1 MNGRTPYWLI
11 DEAGK
16 RTWLLHCIIGA
27 TYVLAGRVGLVDAN
41 LHDHVTLFWP
51 PLGIALAAALIFG
64 LRVLPAVA
72 VGAFL
77 AHRIAG
83 APLGFA
89 AATAAGNAIEILV
102 VVTVLRT
109 WCGFDNGL
117 RRVRDVLLFLGLGVG
132 VAPLVGATIGVVGL
146 CIQGMAPWAD
156 FVKVWR
162 IWLVADAMGIL
173 LVTPV
178 LLTWSQRSREVVVR
192 RHALEAITL
201 VVLLALV
208 SHVVYGG
215 LLDERLSRPLSL
227 ACFPF
232 VIWGALRFGQRG
244 AAASAMLAVT
254 IAIVDTIQG
263 QGPFTHM
270 SPSLS
275 LVYLYGFTGVAT
287 VTGLLL
293 GAVVTEYRTVA
304 CELQEAR
311 GLLEARIA
319 DRTAALQQQLVE
331 RERVSAAL
339 SDSEERYRRIT
350 QAITDYIYSVSFV
363 DGHPVRTT
371 HAPTCEA
378 VTGYTSEELAAT
390 PFLWLHMVHEDD
402 RERVLGLTPEILA
415 TQGSVHIEHRIIR
428 KDGIVRWVRNTTVPT
443 FDANGVIVS
452 YDGLIQDITDRK
464 VAEEAVRESEAKF
477 RAVFDSAGIGIAITA
492 LDGTLLECNPALE
505 RMLGYERG
513 ELQGKSSGRIA
524 HPDDFALQRDHIRR
538 ILAGAQTKGFSTE
551 RRYVRKDGRILWGR
565 ITATLVR
572 DAVGNPQYGLGL
584 VEDITERKTSEQE
597 RERLLSEVQEAMA
610 NVKTLSGFVPICSS
624 CKKIRDDRGFWIQV
638 EQYLS
643 IHSGVQFS
651 HGICP
656 ECLKNIYPEY
666 AEGYAAEAFPSG
678 TVHVTR
684 GGGGGEGS
692 AKG

>member
-1 MNGRTPYWLI
+1 MNARVPYWLI
-11 DEAGK
+11 DEVGK
-16 RTWLLHCIIGA
+16 RSWLLLCSIGV
-27 TYVLAGRVGLVDAN
+27 TYVLAARVGLVDAN
-41 LHDHVTLFWP
+41 LHDNVTLIWP
-51 PLGIALAAALIFG
+51 PVGIALAAALIFG
-64 LRVLPAVA
+64 LRIWPAVA

-77 AHRIAG
+77 AYRIAG

-89 AATAAGNAIEILV
+89 AVTAVGNTVEILV
-102 VVTVLRT
+102 VVMVLRT

-117 RRVRDVLLFLGLGVG
+117 RRVRDVLLFLSLAVG
-132 VAPLVGATIGVVGL
+132 VAPLVGATIGVIAL
-146 CIQGMAPWAD
+146 CIHGMAPWED
-156 FVKVWR
+156 FVKAWR

-173 LVTPV
+173 VVTPA

-192 RHALEAITL
+192 RHATEAIVL

-254 IAIVDTIQG
+254 IAIVDTIQR
-263 QGPFTHM
+263 QGPFIHM
-270 SPSLS
+270 SPSSS

-293 GAVVTEYRTVA
+293 GAVVTECRTVA
-304 CELQEAR
+304 YELQEAR

-339 SDSEERYRRIT
+339 RDSEERYRRIT
-350 QAITDYIYSVSFV
+350 QTITDYIYSVAFV
-363 DGHPVRTT
+363 DGHPVGTT

-378 VTGYTSEELAAT
+378 VTGYTSEELAAS

-415 TQGSVHIEHRIIR
+415 THESVNIEHRIIR
-428 KDGIVRWVRNTTVPT
+428 KDGVVRWVKNTTVPT
-443 FDANGVIVS
+443 FDANGVLVS
-452 YDGLIQDITDRK
+452 YDGLIQDITERK
-464 VAEEAVRESEAKF
+464 VAEELVRESEAKF
-477 RAVFDSAGIGIAITA
+477 RAVFDSAGIGIAISA
-492 LDGTLLECNPALE
+492 LDGSLLECNPALE

-513 ELQGKSSGRIA
+513 ELQGQSLGRIA
-524 HPDDFALQRDHIRR
+524 HPDDLALQRDHVRR
-538 ILAGAQTKGFSTE
+538 VLAGAQTKGFSTE
-551 RRYVRKDGRILWGR
+551 RRYVRKDRRIVWGR

-572 DAVGNPQYGLGL
+572 DTKGNPQYGLGL
-584 VEDITERKTSEQE
+584 VEDITERKASEQE
-597 RERLLSEVQEAMA
+597 RERLLSKVQEAMA

-624 CKKIRDDRGFWIQV
+624 CKKIRDDRGFWIQI
-638 EQYLS
+638 EQYLAY
-643 IHSGVQFS
+643 HTGVQFS

-656 ECLKNIYPEY
+656 DCLKQFYPEH
-666 AEGYAAEAFPSG
+666 ADGYAAEAFPSS

-684 GGGGGEGS
+684 GGGKSEGS
-692 AKG
+692 A

>member
-1 MNGRTPYWLI
+1 MNARVPYWLI
-11 DEAGK
+11 DEVGK
-16 RTWLLHCIIGA
+16 RSWLLLCSIGV
-27 TYVLAGRVGLVDAN
+27 TYVLAARVGLVDAN
-41 LHDHVTLFWP
+41 LHDNVTLIWP
-51 PLGIALAAALIFG
+51 PVGIALAAALIFG
-64 LRVLPAVA
+64 LRVWPAVA

-77 AHRIAG
+77 AYRIAG

-89 AATAAGNAIEILV
+89 AVTAVGNTVEILV
-102 VVTVLRT
+102 VAMVLRT

-117 RRVRDVLLFLGLGVG
+117 RRVRDVLLFLSVAVG
-132 VAPLVGATIGVVGL
+132 VAPLVGATIGVIGL
-146 CIQGMAPWAD
+146 CVHGMAPWED

-173 LVTPV
+173 VVTPV

-192 RHALEAITL
+192 RHATEAIVL

-263 QGPFTHM
+263 HGPFIQM
-270 SPSLS
+270 SPSSS

-304 CELQEAR
+304 YELQEAR
-311 GLLEARIA
+311 GLLEARID

-339 SDSEERYRRIT
+339 RDSEERYRRIT
-350 QAITDYIYSVSFV
+350 QTITDYIYSVAFV
-363 DGHPVRTT
+363 DGHPVGTT

-378 VTGYTSEELAAT
+378 VTGYTSEELAAS

-415 TQGSVHIEHRIIR
+415 THGSVNIEHRIIR
-428 KDGIVRWVRNTTVPT
+428 KDGVVRWVRNTPVPT
-443 FDANGVIVS
+443 FDANGVLVS
-452 YDGLIQDITDRK
+452 YDGLIQDITERK
-464 VAEEAVRESEAKF
+464 IAEESVRESEAKF
-477 RAVFDSAGIGIAITA
+477 RAVFDSAGIGIAISA
-492 LDGTLLECNPALE
+492 LDGSLLECNPALE

-513 ELQGKSSGRIA
+513 ELQGQSLGRIA
-524 HPDDFALQRDHIRR
+524 HPDDFALQRDHVRR
-538 ILAGAQTKGFSTE
+538 VLAGAQTKGFSTE
-551 RRYVRKDGRILWGR
+551 RRYVRKDRRIVWGR

-572 DAVGNPQYGLGL
+572 DTKGNPQYGLGL
-584 VEDITERKTSEQE
+584 VEDITERKASEQE
-597 RERLLSEVQEAMA
+597 RERLLSKVQEAMA

-638 EQYLS
+638 EQYLAY
-643 IHSGVQFS
+643 HTGVQFS

-656 ECLKNIYPEY
+656 DCFKQFYPELTD
-666 AEGYAAEAFPSG
+666 GYAAEAFPSSM
-678 TVHVTR
+678 VHVTR
-684 GGGGGEGS
+684 GGGKGEGS
-692 AKG
+692 A

>member
-1 MNGRTPYWLI
+1 MNARVPYWLI
-11 DEAGK
+11 DEVGK
-16 RTWLLHCIIGA
+16 RSWLLLCSIGV
-27 TYVLAGRVGLVDAN
+27 TYVLAARVGLVDAN
-41 LHDHVTLFWP
+41 LHDNVTLIWP
-51 PLGIALAAALIFG
+51 PVGIALAAALIFG
-64 LRVLPAVA
+64 LRVWPAVA

-77 AHRIAG
+77 AYRIAG

-89 AATAAGNAIEILV
+89 AVTAVGNTVEILV
-102 VVTVLRT
+102 VVMVLQT

-117 RRVRDVLLFLGLGVG
+117 RRVRDVLLFLSLAVG
-132 VAPLVGATIGVVGL
+132 VAPLVGATIGVIGL
-146 CIQGMAPWAD
+146 CIHGIAPWED
-156 FVKVWR
+156 FVKAWR

-173 LVTPV
+173 VVTPA

-192 RHALEAITL
+192 RHTTEAIVL

-254 IAIVDTIQG
+254 IAIVDTIRG
-263 QGPFTHM
+263 QGPFIHM
-270 SPSLS
+270 SPSSS

-304 CELQEAR
+304 YELQEAR

-339 SDSEERYRRIT
+339 RDSEERYRRIT
-350 QAITDYIYSVSFV
+350 QTITDYIYSVAFV
-363 DGHPVRTT
+363 DGHPVGTT

-378 VTGYTSEELAAT
+378 VTGYTSEELAAS

-415 TQGSVHIEHRIIR
+415 THGSVNIEHRTIR
-428 KDGIVRWVRNTTVPT
+428 KDGVVRWVRNTTVPT
-443 FDANGVIVS
+443 FDANGVLVS
-452 YDGLIQDITDRK
+452 YDGLIQDITERK
-464 VAEEAVRESEAKF
+464 VAEESVRKSEAKF
-477 RAVFDSAGIGIAITA
+477 RAVFDSAGIGIAISA
-492 LDGTLLECNPALE
+492 LDGSLLECNPALE

-513 ELQGKSSGRIA
+513 ELQGQSLGRIA
-524 HPDDFALQRDHIRR
+524 HPDDLALQRDHVRR
-538 ILAGAQTKGFSTE
+538 VLAGAQTKGFSTE
-551 RRYVRKDGRILWGR
+551 RRFVRKDRRIVWGR

-572 DAVGNPQYGLGL
+572 DTKGNPQYGLGL
-584 VEDITERKTSEQE
+584 VEDITERKASEQE
-597 RERLLSEVQEAMA
+597 RERLLSKVQEAMA

-624 CKKIRDDRGFWIQV
+624 CKKIRDDRGFWIQI
-638 EQYLS
+638 EQYLAY
-643 IHSGVQFS
+643 HTGVQFS

-656 ECLKNIYPEY
+656 DCLKQFYPEH
-666 AEGYAAEAFPSG
+666 ADGYAAEAFPSS

-684 GGGGGEGS
+684 GGGKGEGS
-692 AKG
+692 A

>member
-1 MNGRTPYWLI
+1 MSTQAPYWLI
-11 DEAGK
+11 DEVGK
-16 RTWLLHCIIGA
+16 RTWLLLCIIGVSF
-27 TYVLAGRVGLVDAN
+27 VLAARVGLVDAN
-41 LHDHVTLFWP
+41 LHENVTLIWP
-51 PLGIALAAALIFG
+51 PVGIALAAALIFG
-64 LRVLPAVA
+64 LRVWPAVA

-77 AHRIAG
+77 AYRMTG

-89 AATAAGNAIEILV
+89 AVTAVGNTVEILLV
-102 VVTVLRT
+102 ALVLQT

-117 RRVRDVLLFLGLGVG
+117 RRVRDVLLFLCVAVG
-132 VAPLVGATIGVVGL
+132 VAPLVGATFGVIGL
-146 CIQGMAPWAD
+146 CIHGMAPWGD
-156 FVKVWR
+156 FVRLWR

-173 LVTPV
+173 VVTPV

-192 RHALEAITL
+192 RHATEAMVMI
-201 VVLLALV
+201 VLLTLV

-254 IAIVDTIQG
+254 IAIVDTVQG
-263 QGPFTHM
+263 QGPFIHM
-270 SPSLS
+270 SPSMS
-275 LVYLYGFTGVAT
+275 LVYLYGFSAVAT

-293 GAVVTEYRTVA
+293 GAVVTEYRIVA
-304 CELQEAR
+304 FELQEAR

-339 SDSEERYRRIT
+339 RDSEERYRRIT
-350 QAITDYIYSVSFV
+350 QAVTDYIYSVAFV
-363 DGHPVRTT
+363 EGHPVRTT

-378 VTGYTSEELAAT
+378 VTGYTSEELAAS

-402 RERVLGLTPEILA
+402 RERVLGLTPEIHA
-415 TQGSVHIEHRIIR
+415 TRGSVSIEHRIIR
-428 KDGIVRWVRNTTVPT
+428 KDGVVRWVRNTTVPT
-443 FDANGVIVS
+443 FDAKGLLVS

-477 RAVFDSAGIGIAITA
+477 RAVFDSAGIGIAISA

-505 RMLGYERG
+505 RMLGYDRG
-513 ELQGKSSGRIA
+513 ELQGQSSGRIA
-524 HPDDFALQRDHIRR
+524 HPDDFALQRDHVRR
-538 ILAGAQTKGFSTE
+538 ILAGAHTKGFSTE
-551 RRYVRKDGRILWGR
+551 RRYVRKDGRIMWGR

-572 DAVGNPQYGLGL
+572 DARGNPQYGLGL
-584 VEDITERKTSEQE
+584 VEDVTERKASEQE
-597 RERLLSEVQEAMA
+597 RERLLAEVQEAMA
-610 NVKTLSGFVPICSS
+610 NVKTLSGLVPICSS

-638 EQYLS
+638 EQYLTYHTG
-643 IHSGVQFS
+643 IQFT

-656 ECLKNIYPEY
+656 DCLKQFYPEY
-666 AEGYAAEAFPSG
+666 AEGYTAGAFPSG
-678 TVHVTR
+678 TVQVTR
-684 GGGGGEGS
+684 GGGEGEGS